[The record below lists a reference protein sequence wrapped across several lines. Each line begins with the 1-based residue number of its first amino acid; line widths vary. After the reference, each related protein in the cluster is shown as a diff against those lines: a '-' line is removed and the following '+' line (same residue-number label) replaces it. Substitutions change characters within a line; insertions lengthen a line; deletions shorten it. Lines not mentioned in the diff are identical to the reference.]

1 MGDIAVKHEGDLAFD
16 GHRCH
21 RRQLDAHTISVAAL
35 CFQLANQRP
44 GQVGRTHAGGA
55 ADTQLPPGTLAS
67 GGGEELILAVI
78 ALFQGFGPEAGW
90 QFRQQVTAAPVLQQQ
105 GRGTLGYEKR
115 TVHQD
120 LMEMGDAG
128 QPMLGPEIDED
139 KYIVMMPGITNRY
152 ETTSGS

>member
-1 MGDIAVKHEGDLAFD
+1 M
-16 GHRCH
+16 
-21 RRQLDAHTISVAAL
+21 
-35 CFQLANQRP
+35 
-44 GQVGRTHAGGA
+44 
-55 ADTQLPPGTLAS
+55 
-67 GGGEELILAVI
+67 
-78 ALFQGFGPEAGW
+78 FQGFGPEAGR
-90 QFRQQVTAAPVLQQQ
+90 QFREQVTAAPVLQQQ

-128 QPMLGPEIDED
+128 QPMLGSEIDND